1 MAAKDA
7 EMPSHQALSEEIREI
22 AKHLAT
28 LRQEI
33 EALTGSVARTGS
45 HQFERAQDKASEAV
59 SAVETAVRRDPLSSL
74 GIALGLGLLLGI
86 VMRR

>member
-7 EMPSHQALSEEIREI
+7 EMPSHQALSEDIEKI

-28 LRQEI
+28 LRQDI

-45 HQFERAQDKASEAV
+45 HQFERVQDKASEAV
-59 SAVETAVRRDPLSSL
+59 TAVEAAVRRDPVTSI

-86 VMRR
+86 ILSR

>member
-7 EMPSHQALSEEIREI
+7 EMPSYQALSEDIQEIT
-22 AKHLAT
+22 KHLAT
-28 LRQEI
+28 LRQDI

-45 HQFERAQDKASEAV
+45 HQFERVRDKASEAV
-59 SAVETAVRRDPLSSL
+59 TAVETAVRRDPLTSL

-86 VMRR
+86 VLRR